1 MSYSELEA
9 INFLLSHVGAA
20 PVPNL
25 ATPLPDILSAQLRLN
40 EASIWVQKK
49 GWWFNRLI
57 RQVFEPDEITDEI
70 DLPENTL
77 KVIGQWPQFVIER
90 DDKAYN
96 PHEDS
101 FEFQQS
107 LCLDVILELD
117 WEQLPPSAQDAILY
131 RAAKTMVL
139 HELED
144 ANKVSLLERDADE
157 AYVLLKQEDLQIR
170 QRHVATLPAVQK
182 LLHKVRPYRRYN
194 VRNPNVPGGG
204 L

>member
-1 MSYSELEA
+1 MAYSELEA
-9 INFLLSHVGAA
+9 VNFLLSHVGAA

-25 ATPLPDILSAQLRLN
+25 ATPLPDILSAQLRLH

-57 RQVFEPDEITDEI
+57 RQVFEPDEIDHEI
-70 DLPENTL
+70 DLPTNIL

-101 FEFQQS
+101 FEWDVT
-107 LCLDVILELD
+107 LCLDLILLLE
-117 WEQLPPSAQDAILY
+117 WEQMPPSCQDAILY

-157 AYVLLKQEDLQIR
+157 AYLLLKQEDLQIR
-170 QRHVATLPAVQK
+170 QRHAYTTPAVQRM
-182 LLHKVRPYRRYN
+182 LHKVRPYRRYN
-194 VRNPNVPGGG
+194 IRNPALPGGG